1 MKNIQQKV
9 QESGVTNICE
19 EELCPIECLT
29 IDYSTRVHLAT
40 YPTDFY
46 LQFLQLQPNLI
57 NRYSTR
63 ESISQDIKNSVAK
76 LNIFYNEISYT
87 ALTESPALTWDT
99 LLSNIGGT
107 LGKKYLNN

>member
-1 MKNIQQKV
+1 LKNIQQKV

-29 IDYSTRVHLAT
+29 IDYSSRVHLT
-40 YPTDFY
+40 SYPTDFY
-46 LQFLQLQPNLI
+46 LKFLQLQPNLI

-107 LGKKYLNN
+107 LGNKYLN